1 MLRKERESRS
11 PVIGPAGKASGR
23 QGKGKAKQRS
33 TGGSELPG
41 VRNYL
46 VLREERKE
54 FFQYR
59 PGLDYRRG
67 GAKG

>member
-1 MLRKERESRS
+1 MLLKDRESRS

-41 VRNYL
+41 TGRSIPRHGDPRAVSRSPTA
-46 VLREERKE
+46 RAEGTR
-54 FFQYR
+54 
-59 PGLDYRRG
+59 
-67 GAKG
+67 